1 MKYFQIVAAIAFAC
15 FVSANAQG
23 DEVFI
28 RNVCDTL
35 ASKGHDPVT
44 LVATDLV
51 ETKWVASKKAGNW
64 THGTVTKTNHN
75 SYSTLQPIV
84 KSVNA
89 RFPLSIEAACRTLS
103 PVPYKY
109 MVWNERKWARDSL
122 SDYSTY
128 IFDTHDRAMG
138 AYDSTNA
145 YNILAMV
152 SELPVDKD
160 AYNSDEIMISKSFEF
175 NFEWWLAAAEI
186 RWQNDKGGSSLK
198 YFNVPAYDSL
208 TAFQAMFDFMKE
220 TIANTAT
227 IPDTIST
234 ANIQVIKVTLKD
246 SLKTVT
252 IIDPPGSSSSVVQSS
267 SSSVVPQ
274 SSVVQSSSSSD
285 TPKSSAVNSSSS
297 KDNPGSSDTP
307 KSSAVQPS
315 SSGDASSSSVNTST
329 SEKSS
334 SSTASS
340 DSTEPKSSAQGS
352 DDSSS
357 SSAKSSSSGGSDAIA
372 TVRTEF
378 VDDEIVEIR
387 SLDGSLVKT
396 SGNVK
401 PGIYYARTS
410 RGTWLKKV
418 VLPHGH

>member
-23 DEVFI
+23 DEVFY
-28 RNVCDTL
+28 RNVCDSL
-35 ASKGHDPVT
+35 ASKGHERVT

-89 RFPLSIEAACRTLS
+89 RFPLSIEAACLTLS

-122 SDYSTY
+122 GDYSTL
-128 IFDTHDRAMG
+128 IFDTHERAMG

-234 ANIQVIKVTLKD
+234 ANIQVIKVVLKD
-246 SLKTVT
+246 SEKTTTV
-252 IIDPPGSSSSVVQSS
+252 IEPAS
-267 SSSVVPQ
+267 SSSVVPPSSSSDKPQ
-274 SSVVQSSSSSD
+274 SSATQSSSSSD